1 MIFSLEAAR
10 DNVRNRDGKRV
21 FYLGNDDKLTWE
33 ARDYLRK
40 EGIEVLPAEKA
51 KPERYRLESGGYL
64 EEKPEHMTHLNG
76 EVLVEKTHPR
86 ICFRGAVDTL
96 ETELLLGILQMPSL
110 GKELQEVLNLAR
122 NILRCEVLD
131 SPLEEE
137 TLFGLDEKALRSH
150 SHFPQNFYGQ
160 PHFMPSAQDG
170 EALLRLNRI
179 RAMVRNT
186 ERALVAALP
195 ERTDLIRGMNRMSS
209 GLYIL
214 MIRMKKH
221 ETENHTTGEN
231 I

>member
-10 DNVRNRDGKRV
+10 DNVRNRNGKRV

-96 ETELLLGILQMPSL
+96 EAELLLGILQMPAL
-110 GKELQEVLNLAR
+110 GKELQEVLNLVR
-122 NILRCEVLD
+122 NILRCEVLGA
-131 SPLEEE
+131 PLEEE
-137 TLFGLDEKALRSH
+137 PLFGLDEKQLRSH
-150 SHFPQNFYGQ
+150 SHFPQKFYGQ

-170 EALLRLNRI
+170 EALLRLNRL